1 MVMRRGDTES
11 CHFQAPPPNSHSQAR
26 PGNAIKEAPPPNI
39 YIFLY
44 TMGRSRYHFLESQ
57 PHFLTCTVVNWIAIF
72 SKPDLVEIV
81 LNSLEFLQS
90 QKRLALH
97 SYVIMENH
105 LHLIA
110 SAENLSKEIAAFKS
124 FTARSIIDYLKE
136 NRAEF
141 LLRQL
146 KFYKQSHKIS
156 QEYQLWQEGS
166 HPQAI
171 LNQQM
176 FRQKL
181 EYIHN
186 NPVRRGYVDDP
197 AHWRYSSYRN
207 YVGIEGI
214 LAVDLIDV

>member
-1 MVMRRGDTES
+1 VTRGQGDMVMRRGDTES
-11 CHFQAPPPNSHSQAR
+11 SHFQAPPPNSHSQAE

-105 LHLIA
+105 LH
-110 SAENLSKEIAAFKS
+110 
-124 FTARSIIDYLKE
+124 
-136 NRAEF
+136 
-141 LLRQL
+141 
-146 KFYKQSHKIS
+146 
-156 QEYQLWQEGS
+156 
-166 HPQAI
+166 
-171 LNQQM
+171 
-176 FRQKL
+176 
-181 EYIHN
+181 
-186 NPVRRGYVDDP
+186 
-197 AHWRYSSYRN
+197 
-207 YVGIEGI
+207 
-214 LAVDLIDV
+214 